1 MEQTTLIE
9 GLLQLSYE
17 ELKDMKDRALREGI
31 IVSSLNAY
39 NVFLSHQASLKEKPM
54 DFPKF
59 TDIGIR

>member
-9 GLLQLSYE
+9 GLLQLSYK

-31 IVSSLNAY
+31 IVSSLNAK

-54 DFPKF
+54 DSPKS